1 MNGWRKYLK
10 TLHDEKINEFVR
22 TSRVKNTV
30 KKTKSDLRRWRDWC
44 TTAGE
49 KHNILDIPTKEL
61 NKLLCHFSVKATSR
75 SGKEYE
81 PDTLTCR
88 QAPTL
93 HDHVL

>member
-22 TSRVKNTV
+22 ITE
-30 KKTKSDLRRWRDWC
+30 KK
-44 TTAGE
+44 
-49 KHNILDIPTKEL
+49 KEL
-61 NKLLCHFSVKATSR
+61 NRILCRFSVKATSR
-75 SGKEYE
+75 SEKEYE